1 MYWAGEKAGAGVS
14 GGGGAGEGHSS
25 IGVTSPANT
34 WYLPEGSSAWGF
46 ECWLLI
52 QNPGSGEAHCQVTY
66 MIEGAQPVTVTK
78 VIPPGTR
85 RSFNMADDIGT
96 ADASIKVASD
106 VPVVPERSMY
116 RDNRREGSNS
126 IGTTAP
132 AEDYYLSEGTT
143 AWGFT
148 TYVLVQNPNPVPAN
162 VTVTYM
168 TPSGSFA
175 TAPRTIPA
183 GSRKTIK
190 VNDEAPNT
198 DLSVKVHGSQPIIAE
213 RAMYWDGA
221 GGEACHDSIG
231 LDAPH
236 RVFLLP
242 GGLAGQFGQQWFETW
257 TLVQNPN
264 DVDVKVR
271 VSYLTDGAKSNTTF
285 DAVVRANSRMSFNMG
300 DKLAAGRAGVL
311 VECLTPGRKI
321 MAERSTY
328 WNGRGS
334 GVCTIGGFS
343 D

>member
-1 MYWAGEKAGAGVS
+1 
-14 GGGGAGEGHSS
+14 
-25 IGVTSPANT
+25 
-34 WYLPEGSSAWGF
+34 
-46 ECWLLI
+46 
-52 QNPGSGEAHCQVTY
+52 

-85 RSFNMADDIGT
+85 RSFNIADDIGE

-106 VPVVPERSMY
+106 VPVVPERSLY
-116 RDNRREGSNS
+116 RDNRKEGSNS

-132 AEDYYLSEGTT
+132 AEDYYLSEGST

-148 TYVLVQNPNPVPAN
+148 TYVLVQNPNPAPADI
-162 VTVTYM
+162 TLTYM

-183 GSRKTIK
+183 DSRMTIK

-231 LDAPH
+231 MDAPH
-236 RVFLLP
+236 RVFYLP
-242 GGLAGQFGQQWFETW
+242 GGLAGQLGQQWFETW

-271 VSYLTDGAKSNTTF
+271 VSYLTEGARSNSAF

-300 DKLAAGRAGVL
+300 DKLAVGRAAVL
-311 VECLTPGRKI
+311 VECLTGGRKI
-321 MAERSTY
+321 MSERSTY